1 MCNPAIALVAV
12 TVASTAASMYSQSKQ
27 AKYQSAIADRNAE
40 IAEAQAQDSINRGNI
55 EADQR
60 RREMRQRSGTAAATM
75 GATGAELSS
84 GTALDVF
91 ADNAQFG
98 TLDALTTVNNA
109 QREAYGYQVQA
120 ANYKAEASSARK
132 QGNVGAATT
141 LLTAPLKA
149 YGAYQMFGGTW
160 SPFSKGS
167 ASGGGTPML
176 SNSGFMNSDS
186 RFKIGGY

>member
-1 MCNPAIALVAV
+1 MG
-12 TVASTAASMYSQSKQ
+12 
-27 AKYQSAIADRNAE
+27 RN
-40 IAEAQAQDSINRGNI
+40 RP
-55 EADQR
+55 
-60 RREMRQRSGTAAATM
+60 T
-75 GATGAELSS
+75 TGADLST
-84 GTALDVF
+84 GNALDIF
-91 ADNAQFG
+91 GDTAQFG
-98 TLDALTTVNNA
+98 ALDSLTTVNNA

-167 ASGGGTPML
+167 TSSGGTPML

>member
-27 AKYQSAIADRNAE
+27 EKYQSAIADRNAE

-109 QREAYGYQVQA
+109 QREAYGYQVQGMNA
-120 ANYKAEASSARK
+120 QA
-132 QGNVGAATT
+132 QGAAAQSAAKSSMTST

-149 YGAYQMFGGTW
+149 YGAYRWAAERGVR
-160 SPFSKGS
+160 SLNGS
-167 ASGGGTPML
+167 TSSGGTPML

>member
-1 MCNPAIALVAV
+1 MCDPVIAGGAMLAMSGIQAY
-12 TVASTAASMYSQSKQ
+12 TQYQQGKYASKV
-27 AKYQSAIADRNAE
+27 
-40 IAEAQAQDSINRGNI
+40 AEANADIATAQANDAINRGNA
-55 EADQR
+55 EAEQR
-60 RREMRQRSGTAAATM
+60 RRETRQRLGTQAATM
-75 GATGAELSS
+75 GATGADLST
-84 GTALDVF
+84 GNALDIF
-91 ADNAQFG
+91 GDTAQFG

-109 QREAYGYQVQA
+109 QREAYGYQVQGMNA
-120 ANYKAEASSARK
+120 QA
-132 QGNVGAATT
+132 QGAAAQSAAKSSMTST

-167 ASGGGTPML
+167 TSSGGTPML